1 MKNNFSKNGIEAIKN
16 QRGIAFSVPDGN
28 LEAAVYCN
36 INGNADVQGI
46 VFSIITY
53 LSATTEKNRIDVT
66 NVILNSAMAILKAN
80 PKHKQMFLKGL

>member
-1 MKNNFSKNGIEAIKN
+1 MKKESSKKGIEAIKN

-28 LEAAVYCN
+28 LEAAMYCN
-36 INGNADVQGI
+36 INGNSDVQGI
-46 VFSIITY
+46 VFSVIAY
-53 LSATTEKNRIDVT
+53 LSEATEQNRINVT